1 LLSSASLLIVADDV
15 TGAADCAA
23 RCRHAG
29 LPATI
34 AVQAPRLPLPPG
46 ALAFTTDSRHLDP
59 AHAAQRVRTMVGAL
73 VGVTN
78 AVWYKKIDSTL
89 RGNLGSELDALLDTL
104 GHPCALVCPAFPA
117 HGRGLLD
124 GRLTGAPLQPVHLPT
139 LLAHQSQRPVAALP
153 LAAVRAGSECLAAHV
168 AEMRAGPAQVLVV
181 DALSEDDLHT
191 IVAAAAQALPDALL
205 CGSGGLIG
213 ALAARQAV
221 ATRAQATGEAV
232 CGPRRPPAGP
242 ALVVVGSGSAMAH
255 AQIAHL
261 RRQGVQTIAVGAET
275 AWQGTGDVLLHL
287 PEPSSPEGR
296 SALEGPAAREAAARL
311 AEAALAAIA
320 RRQPAVVV
328 LVGGDTAI
336 SVLARLGIQRL
347 TVLRELLPGMPLAWG
362 VDAAG
367 VSHFVIMKAG
377 SHGDETTLATL
388 VARARS
394 EMESEVS
401 NDER

>member
-1 LLSSASLLIVADDV
+1 
-15 TGAADCAA
+15 
-23 RCRHAG
+23 
-29 LPATI
+29 
-34 AVQAPRLPLPPG
+34 
-46 ALAFTTDSRHLDP
+46 
-59 AHAAQRVRTMVGAL
+59 MVGAL

-104 GHPCALVCPAFPA
+104 GHPYALVCPAFPA

-124 GRLTGAPLQPVHLPT
+124 GRLTGAPVQSVHLPT
-139 LLAHQSQRPVAALP
+139 LLAHQSQRAVAALP
-153 LAAVRAGSECLAAHV
+153 LAAVRARSECLAARV
-168 AEMRAGPAQVLVV
+168 AEMRARRAQVLVV
-181 DALSEDDLHT
+181 DAVSEDDLHT
-191 IVAAAAQALPDALL
+191 IVAAARALPDVLL

-213 ALAARQAV
+213 ALAARQA
-221 ATRAQATGEAV
+221 AGSRAQAIGEAV
-232 CGPRRPPAGP
+232 RGPQRPPAGP

-255 AQIAHL
+255 AQIAYL
-261 RRQGVQTIAVGAET
+261 RRCGVQAIAVGAEM
-275 AWQGTGDVLLHL
+275 ARHGTGDVVLHL
-287 PEPSSPEGR
+287 PEPFSPERR

-311 AEAALAAIA
+311 AAAALAAIA
-320 RRQPAVVV
+320 RRRPALLV

-347 TVLRELLPGMPLAWG
+347 TVLRELLPGMPLTCG

-377 SHGDETTLATL
+377 NHGDETTLATL

-394 EMESEVS
+394 ERERESEVLQ
-401 NDER
+401 

>member
-1 LLSSASLLIVADDV
+1 MMSSASLLIVADDL

-34 AVQAPRLPLPPG
+34 AIRGPSLPLPPG

-59 AHAAQRVRTMVGAL
+59 ARAAQRVRTMVGAL

-124 GRLTGAPLQPVHLPT
+124 GCLTGAPVPPIHLPT
-139 LLAHQSQRPVAALP
+139 LLAQQSQRAVAALP
-153 LAAVRAGSECLAAHV
+153 LATVRTGSERLAAHM
-168 AEMRAGPAQVLVV
+168 AEMHAQRAQLLVV

-205 CGSGGLIG
+205 CGSAGLIG
-213 ALAARQAV
+213 ALAAGWSAE
-221 ATRAQATGEAV
+221 RAWAPDEAM
-232 CGPRRPPAGP
+232 GASRRPGAGP
-242 ALVVVGSGSAMAH
+242 AVVVVGSGSAMAH

-261 RRQGVQTIAVGAET
+261 HRQGVQTIAVGAGP
-275 AWQGTGDVLLHL
+275 AQQATGDVLLHL
-287 PEPSSPEGR
+287 PEPR
-296 SALEGPAAREAAARL
+296 NMALEGIAAREAAARL

-320 RRQPAVVV
+320 RRQPAVLV

-347 TVLRELLPGMPLAWG
+347 TVLRELLPGMPLTCG

-367 VSHFVIMKAG
+367 GSHFVIVKAG

-394 EMESEVS
+394 EMESEVLPC
-401 NDER
+401 